1 MLLSR
6 NDQLRADVLGVK
18 PPSEEIVD
26 MRKVLAEMDQE
37 TRSQLL
43 LLTDIAIAICA
54 SAAVVGFLQMTVG
67 VFWN

>member
-6 NDQLRADVLGVK
+6 NDRSRADVLGVK

-43 LLTDIAIAICA
+43 LLADIAIAICA